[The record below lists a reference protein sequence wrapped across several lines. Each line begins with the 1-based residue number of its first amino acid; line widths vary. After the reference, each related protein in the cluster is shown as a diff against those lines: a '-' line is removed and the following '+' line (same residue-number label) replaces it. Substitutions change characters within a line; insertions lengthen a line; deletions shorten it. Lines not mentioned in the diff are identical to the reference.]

1 MDLKQFI
8 DHATMLE
15 TNLSE
20 LGFIKPEVTTW
31 VRFCGDVAAVKVEF
45 QYSDAPGVTRT
56 QSPLFRAREISDV
69 PTAFAELEAWIEE
82 QPTPEQARQENFTK
96 TLAFLVEE
104 GRALGS
110 PILADLEATMKRLSE
125 NILEFHAA

>member
-8 DHATMLE
+8 DRADMLE
-15 TNLSE
+15 TSLSE
-20 LGFIKPEVTTW
+20 RGFIKPEVTTW
-31 VRFCGDVAAVKVEF
+31 VRFCGDAAAVKVEF
-45 QYSDAPGVTRT
+45 KYSDALIATRT
-56 QSPLFRAREISDV
+56 VSPLFRAREVSDV
-69 PTAFAELEAWIEE
+69 DAAFAQLEAWIDE
-82 QPTPEQARQENFTK
+82 QPTPQQAREQEFTK

-125 NILEFHAA
+125 NILEFQET